1 MQLTQLKRH
10 WQRGI
15 GLVEV
20 AIALVVIG
28 ILVGAVLQ
36 GKKLIEQAYLNSI
49 ITEVQKIRLQTQQ
62 FKEKYGFL
70 PGDFP
75 FASRD
80 INASL
85 PNGDGSGALTGNPF
99 AISSNSG
106 RFWMHL
112 NWANGNCSSASASG
126 ILMYGEGLPSC
137 GLGGGYSIVDTPIEG
152 MEGTWIVLGNKK
164 SDSSGEGVLLTPEQ
178 AKYINKRLD
187 NGMPLSGGV
196 RSLNADRAIEGKC
209 VVEGR
214 YNLTTSERACVMYFN
229 LDE

>member
-1 MQLTQLKRH
+1 MRLTQAAKQ
-10 WQRGI
+10 WQKGI

-36 GKKLIEQAYLNSI
+36 GKKLIEQAHLNAI
-49 ITEVQKIRLQTQQ
+49 ITDVQNIRLKTQH

-80 INASL
+80 IDTSL
-85 PNGDGSGALTGNPF
+85 PNGEGNGALTGNPF
-99 AISSNSG
+99 AIDSSSG

-112 NWANGNCSSASASG
+112 NWANGNCNAASG
-126 ILMYGEGLPSC
+126 ATLIYGDGLPSC
-137 GLGGGYSIVDTPIEG
+137 GLGGGYAITSAPIPEMSG
-152 MEGTWIVLGNKK
+152 NWIVLGTKA

-178 AKYINKRLD
+178 AQYINKRLD
-187 NGMPLSGGV
+187 NGSPLSGSV
-196 RSLNADRAIEGKC
+196 RSLNADHALEGKC
-209 VVEGR
+209 IVGGR
-214 YNLTTSERACVMYFN
+214 YNLTTSERVCVMYFS

>member
-1 MQLTQLKRH
+1 MQLSHTKQY
-10 WQRGI
+10 WQKGV

-36 GKKLIEQAYLNSI
+36 GKKLIEQAHLNSI
-49 ITEVQKIRLQTQQ
+49 ITEIQNIRLKTQQ

-80 INASL
+80 IDSSL
-85 PNGDGSGALTGNPF
+85 PNGEGNGALTGNPF
-99 AISSNSG
+99 GVSSSSG
-106 RFWMHL
+106 RFWLHL
-112 NWANGNCSSASASG
+112 DWANGSCTSHSG
-126 ILMYGEGLPSC
+126 SDLMYGSGLPSC
-137 GLGGGYSIVDTPIEG
+137 GLGGGYSIVSNPISDMTG
-152 MEGTWIVLGNKK
+152 NWIVLGKK
-164 SDSSGEGVLLTPEQ
+164 AGDSSGEGVLLTPEQ

-187 NGMPLSGGV
+187 NGAPLTGEV
-196 RSLNADRAIEGKC
+196 RSLNADRGTEGKC
-209 VVEGR
+209 VIEGR
-214 YNLTTSERACVMYFN
+214 YNLASNERVCVMYFS